1 MPASS
6 RVTYTVEF
14 LKTAAEELAGLP
26 KDAQRQIM
34 KRVGVSVWRQRKK

>member
-1 MPASS
+1 M
-6 RVTYTVEF
+6 YTVEF

-34 KRVGVSVWRQRKK
+34 KRVDELQADPRPSSVD